1 MITAP
6 IELPADHPGVTD
18 PVYLERRATI
28 AAAARNHT
36 RGTRPATVEY
46 SDVEHEVWRTVLA
59 ALRGLHETYAVEEYQ
74 IGAAAMQLP
83 GDHIPQLADVSDRL
97 HGLTGWRVEAVPGL
111 VPTREF
117 YGALAERT
125 FLSTQYVRHPS
136 VPFYTP
142 EPDIIHELIGHVN
155 SLASPRLAALHEAA
169 GKASLRATDDAAL
182 QRFSKVF
189 WFTLEFGVV
198 RQRGQLRTYGAGLL
212 SSFGEIQAFRN
223 AEMRPFDIAAMSVRD
238 YDITSFQDVLYA
250 GASFDE
256 IEARLL
262 AYFAGF

>member
-6 IELPADHPGVTD
+6 IDLPADHPGVTD

-28 AAAARNHT
+28 AAASTNHT
-36 RGTRPATVEY
+36 RGMRPATVAY

-59 ALRGLHETYAVEEYQ
+59 ALRDLHREYAIDEYQ
-74 IGAAAMQLP
+74 IGADALQLP
-83 GDHIPQLADVSDRL
+83 DDRIPQLADVSDRL
-97 HGLTGWRVEAVPGL
+97 HELTGWRVEAVPGL

-155 SLASPRLAALHEAA
+155 ALASPRLAALHEAA
-169 GKASLRATDDAAL
+169 GRASVRAANEATL
-182 QRFSKVF
+182 QQFSKVF
-189 WFTLEFGVV
+189 WFSLEFGVV
-198 RQRGQLRTYGAGLL
+198 RQRGELRTYGAGLL

-223 AEMRPFDIAAMSVRD
+223 AEIRPFDTKTMSTQD
-238 YDITSFQDVLYA
+238 YDITAFQDVLFA

-256 IEARLL
+256 VEARLL
-262 AYFAGF
+262 AYFNSL